1 MVAPAIAA
9 DEGDEHDSSSDE
21 CRMIGKK
28 ISQYRIVEQ
37 LGRGGMGEVYRA
49 VRADGQFQKQVAIK
63 LVRAGRESGSVIGR
77 FKNERQILAG
87 LDHPNIA
94 RLLDGGATEE
104 GVPYFV
110 MELVEGQ
117 PIDEYCDSHRLG
129 IPARLKIF
137 LQVCSA
143 LHDAHQHQIIH
154 RDIKP
159 SNILVTAEGVPKLLD
174 FGIAKILDSGVVT
187 GVDGLT
193 QTMFRV
199 FTPRYA
205 SPEQIKAEPISAAS
219 DVYSL
224 GVLLYE
230 LLTGHRPYRLKT
242 HMPSEMEQ
250 AICEQYPLRPSIV
263 VTRVEE
269 QILADGTTISITPEE
284 ISRARGSD
292 PKQMHS
298 CLLGD
303 LDAIVMMA
311 LRKEPHR
318 RYASVHDFSEDIRK
332 HLEGLPIAA
341 RPSTIVY
348 RAAKFV
354 RRHRE
359 LAVGTLIFLVLLG
372 GLLSS
377 GLLLRWRQSRGSK
390 GKKLTDKDTVV
401 LADFANG
408 TGDAAFDD
416 TLKFALSVALDQSP
430 FLYVL
435 PENKVATAL
444 QLMARPAG
452 TKITPDVARELC
464 QRAGTKAYIAGS
476 IASLGSE
483 YVLGLKAVNCQSGD
497 TMAQEQG
504 TAASKEKVLD
514 ALGKATSKLRSEL
527 GESLATVHK
536 SDAPLSQ
543 ITTSSLESLKA
554 FSLGDKEESEK
565 GPAAALPYLQRA
577 IELDPNFAM
586 GYRAVGISYGNLGE
600 VGRAKDYVTKA
611 FQLRE
616 RASERE
622 KLNITSAYYW
632 SVTGE
637 LDKAAQAFQ
646 ETMELFPR
654 MDSACITLG
663 VVFAA
668 QGKYEKAAE
677 VSRQPSCLE
686 PEATAAWYGNLAND
700 MLALQRFED
709 ARKIIEAAQSRKLDG
724 FGLHNI
730 LYALAF
736 LGADSAAMAEQQQ
749 WFADRQEIENFGLSL
764 ASDTEAYS
772 GHLGK
777 ARELT
782 KRAVDSAIRADNK
795 ESGAIY
801 LANAAL
807 QQAAYG
813 NTTEARQ
820 SAAEA
825 LKLAPASQGAES
837 EAALALAMA
846 GGTTRAQSF
855 LQDLRK
861 RFPLD
866 TQMQSLWL
874 PAIQAQSVLHQKNPV
889 SALNLLQAASSIELG
904 QIQFV
909 INTSCLYHVY
919 VRGQAYLAAGQ
930 GSAAAA
936 EFQEILDHSGIVW
949 NCWTGALARLGVA
962 RADALQAKTS
972 QGADADAAHVRAL
985 VAYKDFLN
993 LWKDADPEIP
1003 ILREAKAEYTRL
1015 Q

>member
-1 MVAPAIAA
+1 MLADDGKSQDTTESAAKGQWAHLSAPHL
-9 DEGDEHDSSSDE
+9 EFS
-21 CRMIGKK
+21 
-28 ISQYRIVEQ
+28 VEQ

-49 VRADGQFQKQVAIK
+49 VRADGHYEKQVAIK
-63 LVRAGRESGSVIGR
+63 LVRAGRESSSVIGR

-87 LDHPNIA
+87 LDHSNIA

-117 PIDEYCDSHRLG
+117 PIDDYCDSLRLG
-129 IPARLKIF
+129 IPARLEIF

-143 LHDAHQHQIIH
+143 LVYAHQHQIIH

-174 FGIAKILDSGVVT
+174 FGIAKILDSGVVA
-187 GVDGLT
+187 GGDGLT
-193 QTMFRV
+193 QTAFRV
-199 FTPRYA
+199 FTPKYA
-205 SPEQIKAEPISAAS
+205 SPEQIKAEPITMAS

-230 LLTGHRPYRLKT
+230 LLTGHWPYRLKAYT
-242 HMPSEMEQ
+242 PAEIEQ
-250 AICEQYPLRPSIV
+250 AICEQDPLKPSIA
-263 VTRVEE
+263 VTRGAEKN
-269 QILADGTTISITPEE
+269 LAAGTPRAITPEE

-298 CLLGD
+298 CLSGD
-303 LDAIVMMA
+303 LDAIVTMA
-311 LRKEPHR
+311 LRKEPQR

-332 HLEGLPIAA
+332 HAAGLPIIA
-341 RPSTIVY
+341 RRSTIAY
-348 RAAKFV
+348 RGAKFI

-359 LAVGTLIFLVLLG
+359 LVLSALVFLLLLG
-372 GLLSS
+372 GFSAS
-377 GLLLRWRQSRGSK
+377 GYFYSHRRP
-390 GKKLTDKDTVV
+390 KLTEKDTIV
-401 LADFANG
+401 LADFANS

-416 TLKFALSVALDQSP
+416 ALKFALQIALDQSP

-435 PENKVATAL
+435 PENEVAATVR
-444 QLMARPAG
+444 LMARPADAKL
-452 TKITPDVARELC
+452 TSEVAGELC
-464 QRAGTKAYIAGS
+464 QRVGSKAYIAGS

-497 TMAQEQG
+497 PVAEEQV

-514 ALGKATSKLRSEL
+514 ALGKAASKLRSEL
-527 GESLATVHK
+527 GESLATVQA

-554 FSLGDKEESEK
+554 FSLGDKADSEK

-600 VGRAKDYVTKA
+600 VGRAKDYITKA

-668 QGKYEKAAE
+668 QGEYEKAAE
-677 VSRQPSCLE
+677 VSRQASCLK

-700 MLALQRFED
+700 MLALQRFEV
-709 ARKIIEAAQSRKLDG
+709 AHKIIDTAQSRKLDG

-736 LGADSAAMAEQQQ
+736 LRADSAAMAEQRQ
-749 WFADRQEIENFGLSL
+749 WFADQRELESFGLSL
-764 ASDTEAYS
+764 ASDTEAYG
-772 GHLGK
+772 GHLRK

-782 KRAVDSAIRADNK
+782 KRAVDSAVRADNK
-795 ESGAIY
+795 ETGAIY
-801 LANAAL
+801 LASAAL

-813 NTTEARQ
+813 NTTEAGQ

-825 LKLAPASQGAES
+825 LKLAPASQGVES
-837 EAALALAMA
+837 EAALTFAMV
-846 GGTTRAQSF
+846 GDTTRARSL
-855 LQDLRK
+855 LQDLGK

-866 TQMQSLWL
+866 TQVQSLWL
-874 PAIQAQSVLHQKNPV
+874 PSIQAQLALHKRN
-889 SALNLLQAASSIELG
+889 SASAINVLQAASSIELG

-919 VRGQAYLAAGQ
+919 VRGQAYLAAAQ

-936 EFQEILDHSGIVW
+936 EFQKILGHSGIVW